1 MSIPILK
8 TKLYVPKLRSKV
20 VVRSKLIDQL
30 NKNVD
35 YKLTLI
41 SAPTGFGK
49 STLISEW
56 ASNST
61 YPFAWISLEEK
72 DNDLIRFLSYFI
84 AALQTIKKDIC
95 QGILEMFHSV
105 EAIGFD
111 SLLTAIINEIEA
123 VSTSFVLV
131 LDDYHL
137 IDNPEINNILGFL
150 LNHLPSNMHLVVIT
164 REEPLLPLATLR
176 SKNQLTEIRT
186 LDLRFTHSESVIF
199 LNQVMGIKLSDK
211 DIKLLESRTEGW
223 IAGLQLAA
231 ISLQKQKDIPEFIKS
246 FSGSHNFIMDYLIEE
261 VFSQLSD
268 EIKSFLLQTSIL
280 DCLSG
285 PLCDAVILDSRE
297 SGQQTLDYLQN
308 RNMFIVPLDN
318 ERKWYRYH
326 HLFLDLLRQ
335 KVINEYP
342 LGMCNGSE
350 NVSELNTRASLW
362 FENNGLINE
371 AVHHA
376 FSGKDFERAA
386 TLIEMSWS
394 DMDQNLQS
402 GIWLSWVKRIPDELI
417 QLRPILCVGYAWALL
432 DSGKFEDC
440 ETRLNDAEKCIN
452 LLSTNKVQQTELL
465 NIVVVDEEQ
474 YKILPATIAAARG
487 YLALVRGEVKAA
499 IDYTKNA
506 LTLFPKGEYY
516 NKGVLYTMLGLAQ
529 WTNGEIEDAFN
540 TITSGTKNITME
552 FMVAVV
558 LAELSIEQ
566 GKLHQASMIYE
577 KALHDS
583 IDKKSLYQIPL
594 ASFYVGLGNIELLK
608 SNLDEVEVLL
618 QESMKYAKKGVLP
631 NWQYKWCLLK
641 ARNQESKG
649 DFSSALESYNK
660 SERYYFDDPL
670 PDVCPLSALKVR
682 VFLKQ
687 GKIHTAKEW
696 VKKQHLSIDDELSYL
711 NEFEHITL
719 VRVLIAEFRYF
730 NDNKALSDAKQFI
743 KRLLIEATRGKR
755 TGNIIELYILQ
766 ALVDD
771 YNDESEQAIG
781 SLKSALKLSETEEYI
796 QIFIDEGMQLYQLL
810 SNVKISNAY
819 SDYYLK
825 LINTFEKTMILNESN
840 SKKSQIDI
848 EPLTKREYDV
858 LLLIAQGLSNRE
870 ISDKLFLALS
880 TVKNYNQNL
889 FEKLEVKN
897 RTEALIKARDLGL
910 V

>member
-280 DCLSG
+280 DRLSG

-376 FSGKDFERAA
+376 VSGKDFERAA

-440 ETRLNDAEKCIN
+440 ETRLNNAEKCIN

-618 QESMKYAKKGVLP
+618 QESMKYAKKGALP